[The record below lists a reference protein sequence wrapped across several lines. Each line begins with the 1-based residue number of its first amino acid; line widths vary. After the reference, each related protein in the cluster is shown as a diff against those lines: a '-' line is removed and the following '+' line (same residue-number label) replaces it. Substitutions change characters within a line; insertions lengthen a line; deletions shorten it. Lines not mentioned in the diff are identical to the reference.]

1 MKKFSSVLIV
11 LLLMVAI
18 MKLDAQVNQD
28 WKWVHPA
35 PQGNQMRWIKMIDSV
50 NWYACGNSGTFM
62 KTSNAGVNWTIYT
75 NAGGWLPSYYG
86 EGRNLMNG
94 WFFNL
99 NTGLVCGYTGWI
111 ARTTNAGASW
121 DSIGI
126 PTTNSMYGLH
136 FANNTVGYAS
146 GAGGRLLKTNNAGL
160 TWDSIPVGISTANYN
175 VFALDTNTIFFCTTM
190 SNPLTSKV
198 VKTTNKGAN
207 WTFYTL
213 DTAFTAYDI
222 NFINANTGMVCGSA
236 GVIRF
241 TTNGGETWTRA
252 NTPSMSVMYGLHST
266 LTPTPTFYVVG
277 DSYGIY
283 KTDNFGATWTLL
295 AFNDPNMVWTS
306 THYSL
311 DVSGNRIVAIGAYGS
326 IQKSTNAGANFTTLT
341 QWLSPATK
349 YDIWAQSAN
358 GLVIAVGGRG
368 STATFDQVLR
378 STNGGTNWSIA
389 ALNSTATYNSLAM
402 VNSTTGF
409 MCGSSGNLRKT
420 TNAGL
425 NWDSVPGPFGTNS
438 LKRIEFVNVNTGYV
452 FQTTA
457 ALNGGWKTTDGGL
470 TWDSLRNMGSET
482 RVPVSSFIDANT
494 GYVGNNVAK
503 LMKTTDGGNNWTI
516 LSNTPM
522 GTFGLYGVKFFNADT
537 GYVCGSTGY
546 KLCRTTNGGV
556 SFDSVSHPFYTGLYS
571 MRFFNFNTGWIF
583 ASSGYSAKTTNGGT
597 SWFFQN
603 TSGQYGYANYFT
615 SPDSGFV
622 TGDNAYILKTSKQ
635 TITGT
640 EWTGTK
646 IPSQYYLKQNY
657 PNPFNPTTTIEF
669 AIPKAGLVSLKIYDI
684 AGREVTNAINMSLN
698 PGIVKY
704 TFNGASLSSGV
715 YLYRLTVNEKLIDTK
730 KMVLVK

>member
-1 MKKFSSVLIV
+1 MKKIFTSFIILVSVVFAMNLN
-11 LLLMVAI
+11 
-18 MKLDAQVNQD
+18 AQENLD

-50 NWYACGNSGTFM
+50 NWYACGNTGTFM
-62 KTSNAGVNWTIYT
+62 KTSNAGANWTVHT
-75 NAGGWLPSYYG
+75 NAGGWLPSFYG

-99 NTGLVCGYTGWI
+99 NTGVVCGYTGWI
-111 ARTTNAGASW
+111 ARTTNAGANW
-121 DSIGI
+121 DSIAI

-136 FANNTVGYAS
+136 FVNNTVGYAS
-146 GAGGRLLKTNNAGL
+146 GAGGRLLKTTNAGL

-175 VFALDTNTIFFCTTM
+175 VFALDTNTIFFCTTI

-198 VKTTNKGAN
+198 VKTTNGGVN

-222 NFINANTGMVCGSA
+222 NFINANTGIVCGSA
-236 GVIRF
+236 GVIKF

-252 NTPSMSVMYGLHST
+252 NTPSMSAMYGLHST

-283 KTDNFGATWTLL
+283 KTTNNGVNWTLL
-295 AFNDPNMVWTS
+295 SYNDPGMIWTS
-306 THYSL
+306 THFSL
-311 DVSGNRIVAIGAYGS
+311 DISGNRIVAIGAYGS
-326 IQKSTNAGANFTTLT
+326 IQKSTNGGINFIAQT

-349 YDIWAQSAN
+349 YDVWAQSAN
-358 GLVIAVGGRG
+358 GLVIAIGGRG

-378 STNGGTNWSIA
+378 STNGGINWSIIPF
-389 ALNSTATYNSLAM
+389 NSSATYYSLAM
-402 VNSTTGF
+402 INSTTGF
-409 MCGSSGNLRKT
+409 ISGSSGNLRKT

-425 NWDSVPGPFGTNS
+425 NWDSVPGPFVTNT
-438 LKRIEFVNVNTGYV
+438 LKRIEFVNANTGYV

-457 ALNGGWKTTDGGL
+457 ALNGGWKTTNGGL
-470 TWDSLRNMGSET
+470 SWDSLTNLGSET
-482 RVPVSSFIDANT
+482 RISVSSFINANT

-503 LMKTTDGGNNWTI
+503 LMKTTDGGANWTI

-522 GTFGLYGVKFFNADT
+522 GSFGLYGVKFFNADT

-556 SFDSVSHPFYTGLYS
+556 SFDSVSHPFYNALYS
-571 MRFFNFNTGWIF
+571 MRFFNINTGWIF
-583 ASSGYSAKTTNGGT
+583 ASSGYSAKTSNGGT

-603 TSGQYGYANYFT
+603 TSGQYGYGCYFT
-615 SPDSGFV
+615 NPDSGFV
-622 TGDNAYILKTSKQ
+622 VGDNGYILKTSKQ
-635 TITGT
+635 TITGA
-640 EWTGTK
+640 EWSGTK

-657 PNPFNPTTTIEF
+657 PNPFNPKTTIEF
-669 AIPKAGLVSLKIYDI
+669 AIPKAGMVSLKIYDI
-684 AGREVTNAINMSLN
+684 AGREVFDAINMTLN

-704 TFNGASLSSGV
+704 TFNGTNFASGI
-715 YLYRLTVNEKLIDTK
+715 YFYRLTVDEKLIDTK